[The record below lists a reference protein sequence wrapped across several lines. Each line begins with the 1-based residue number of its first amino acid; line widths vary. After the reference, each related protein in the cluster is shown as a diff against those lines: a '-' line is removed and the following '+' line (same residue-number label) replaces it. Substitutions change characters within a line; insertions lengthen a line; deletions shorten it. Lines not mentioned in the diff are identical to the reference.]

1 MAIQDLG
8 ESLLSDRRE
17 KLASRERQREEQQKK
32 IERRQMF
39 KTAGSLI
46 GSAFQTNAQKK
57 ALSFLQQEPIMAA
70 RA

>member
-32 IERRQMF
+32 NR
-39 KTAGSLI
+39 KTADV
-46 GSAFQTNAQKK
+46 
-57 ALSFLQQEPIMAA
+57 
-70 RA
+70 